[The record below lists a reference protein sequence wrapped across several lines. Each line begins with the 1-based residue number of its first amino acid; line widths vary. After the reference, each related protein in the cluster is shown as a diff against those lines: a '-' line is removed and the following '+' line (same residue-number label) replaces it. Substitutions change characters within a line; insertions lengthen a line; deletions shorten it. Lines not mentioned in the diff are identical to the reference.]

1 MYCALGSVLILSI
14 LAYQLHSTVWFL
26 FFFNRFFA
34 FLASYALRTYTWHK
48 YHVHLEFQALQFSL
62 LGGRLF
68 FRNLRYQGPNE
79 TVVIHDGHLTWRYW
93 LRRVQHVEH
102 DEGKSA
108 TRGES
113 LGPSPGIDGQAEGSP
128 SEELGA
134 LQVPRKLPCRISIKI
149 RGIEWYVYNR
159 SAAYETILKK
169 IANEDL
175 CQNAHSNDK
184 GRTPSI
190 SDLSSTKYASK
201 GKNGEDRS
209 SPKTRDDNLATR
221 YENGL
226 ARELREADSIST
238 KNTPATSTDVLGRS
252 ETSKLP
258 SFLNVLPI
266 SIECSKGAIV
276 MGNRNTRSILVAK
289 FDNATGHLGARN
301 ARSIDKYKQL
311 IEFEFGHP
319 VIHLKKNQDYMES
332 QIAEGARHKRKDEI
346 TQVSSK
352 FEYICFAIIQ
362 RIRDAWSSFRG
373 VISFKKL
380 TDSWARDRAKVI
392 DTSLPS
398 EYDPGISG
406 QSRWLGLTRYLDEDD
421 DLAEQERWKA
431 IEYGRFPTILDSPK
445 LAMSIYWDVPGLV
458 MMPNNNLHQPYPR
471 ASDDINGGIPPDWGV
486 DIRIFGG
493 NIRYGPWA
501 DRQRADLQ
509 AVFFPTLYKD
519 AVPEKILVPGETRV
533 STVFKL
539 VVEIEEQVTLGIPT
553 REESKD
559 WKWKGRENGQDKAN
573 TRRKGRKGHTKH
585 KKNETADTTPESRP
599 CGWLDIKL
607 FADST
612 ISLTMDLVAKSK
624 GFTNRIELD
633 LHELEISTG
642 VNHGLLLRSTSQR
655 ILCDLS
661 YPLKWNELHSWRID
675 LHAHNPE
682 IFLLRDHVFLLTDL
696 VSDWVSG
703 PPSDFHTF
711 VPFDYAINL
720 QLNGFKLYL
729 NANDRNIINNPAD
742 IEDNIFTMLYGKDLS
757 AAIGIPLRTFRSPRT
772 QVSFDVKA
780 NDGGMEVF
788 SPPWN
793 TYQTF
798 LDDSNIARMGNL
810 RVHGAYDYFTSTRP
824 GLTDILVLNLDGS
837 SLKLHLYGFFVRY
850 LLNLKDNY
858 FGEYLHFRTVEED
871 QAQNANQ
878 EKYNNGVLETAV
890 HTRLSNDLDVIMAI
904 TVDEPCIMLP
914 THIYSASENISLDI
928 SSLGLDLRFT
938 NYYMDL
944 AVTFSPISIS
954 HSPNTSH
961 LQVSAENQSC
971 IQVFIDGLEISS
983 HRLFGLPP
991 AEPTYVCHWEFLVGS
1006 IAGECSD
1013 EALKSLFHFLRSFTF
1028 GFKDSENALLCTQAQ
1043 VIHDVT
1049 FLRAR
1054 IKPIKVGLQIQEV
1067 AFVFSSDEIKIGYND
1082 LIGQLF
1088 SERLSI
1094 SAPRLTIACVTNTS
1108 ISPDA
1113 RSSGFAVAPKVYVET
1128 TIDAQMVRQIQNFT
1142 LNRQLQQSHISQHDG
1157 RTHRTPWLIQS
1168 PDPPPLPISSD
1179 RLPKYRAPA
1188 IPIPPMPVP
1197 VLEVLDSM
1205 SDYLTTSS
1213 RSLAKPTRR
1222 ATSRRT
1228 NSFLS
1233 VSSARNVRAKHSRS
1247 HIVSI
1252 AKPEKPTR
1260 SAHHYFSLSID
1271 QDPATNWGRPELAT
1285 SNPYRR
1291 PYFSLLETRLDLSAV
1306 PRKQYDAPADIFR
1319 YDPGSLDVN
1328 KIPLLDQELERSSY
1342 IVQLPKGLRAF
1353 CQFESIFDI
1362 GELLLHR
1369 QKADPVTLLDAL
1381 QVSVTGEQPS
1391 TIMQNEKQK
1400 VIELRLW
1407 IPYVET
1413 RMTNARPFKDGLI
1426 SQRLHLD
1433 FGLQRLLITGR
1444 SSETYSGD
1452 DASSTS
1458 SQSLHSSL
1466 DQVSCSISS
1475 TDGGSLVAP
1484 AVIQAILYDT
1494 IFWMTS
1500 GPTLAIN
1507 MQFKDLDVITKAS
1520 RANAM
1525 ASLLQQTLEM
1535 SQVAN
1540 ESLSKIKGIKT
1551 PSLQSLVLSLSMHG
1565 DKIPDPPFLTTSSY
1579 VLRSATSHPRTFD
1592 SWKMMSRLR
1601 FIYQSLPDSLKHQ
1614 VTLQCM
1620 QEKSTCPKDA
1630 PTRVLRSFEKRHTW
1644 DMTQLRQ
1651 SHLMR
1656 EVYGSLKSSVAE
1668 RPTTQL
1674 PLKVVLTVG
1683 KSRFRMDPH
1692 LGANEIIFEHSI
1704 FGMTTYQSWQ
1714 DSTNS
1719 GALTHMRQSVLEM
1732 HCGLATLRVNTSIIQ
1747 YLEAVF
1753 ETFKALSLKNSA
1765 GRNAIPSSDTLRI
1778 VHRLH
1783 IVLSLKTINLR
1794 FQAINLEAHSVLNGL
1809 NASIILYP
1817 SLDGKTF
1824 SNNAVINNCT
1834 ATTRLYSKSAP
1845 VVFVRLAGSSL
1856 FGSFDGQYSDAESSI
1871 LKIASSCVDLSLQVL
1886 GKPLEI
1892 LDIADRLIGEEIAA
1906 YSNLVRMFESVP
1918 DRQQSVAAPVR
1929 HGNVKIYLSL
1939 LMGSYSISFAILPSL
1954 TYLISGQGLQTLL
1967 LPAKGVPSGMAIEF
1981 DIKDHSHIMSKHSKD
1996 PSDNISNLPIPPIYG
2011 CLALYQDSNQNS
2023 GEFHATV
2030 GEVNLDASSVHAF
2043 LNAGSHREIASL
2055 STKFTREISL
2065 LQKRWQEQVATAPQ
2079 HSRTIRLRE
2088 PAIYAGHVSLVG
2100 LVIGTSVLKSEN
2112 LAEGAQLRLDM
2123 GRVQLNATNKGLE
2136 LGQVLKSPNVDVTF
2150 SGIKIELIHFN
2161 HSNPVP
2167 SGGLG
2172 LSLTLKS
2179 TSDMNSRN
2187 ELIRTYQILSHNLN
2201 IHIYSQTASILLE
2214 IISHLQDTL
2223 KTIDVAKEVRGLR
2236 RLTLA
2241 RLRSDAFA
2249 SKSNNLDEQNQED
2262 TNSIATSSAMYSL
2275 KMIQSKIAWKTGPS
2289 TPGREAED
2297 LVWSFTKIDLASK
2310 NGKTARLLIEEF
2322 QLRMVPTSGIS
2333 TGRAANSALLPELV
2347 FNVAYLS
2354 TKTDRRLA
2362 FQAAGKS
2369 LDLYLT
2375 SEFILPASEL
2385 RRSMAIAVADV
2396 RKAIIS
2402 WNASTT
2408 EGRTPRKPPLGNK
2421 RLTSLLIDAEFA
2433 GAIVHVQGRRTSGR
2447 SSLARGHF
2455 RGRSTPQ
2462 HGRYGQFTSDNSSS
2476 NTTLRAPGIALR
2488 FEYKD
2493 LGDNEPSL
2501 SAEFKVDASSNILY
2515 PTVVPIIM
2523 EISSSIKEVVGESD
2537 DQAEPGETKPVSS
2550 KSVDDKEP
2558 STESPNT
2565 ILGNCRLN
2573 LGLRICRQ
2581 EFSLSCQPI
2590 ARVAATAQFE
2600 AIYITLS
2607 TMRSAD
2613 QEQAFTLSAMINRL
2627 QASVQHDYSREST
2640 GSFEVDSI
2648 FLSMMSS
2655 KHAGVANGLSAI
2667 LKSSPVKALINAKQ
2681 LHDFLLFRDI
2691 WVPREIKHHVSKTTK
2706 PTSESQAFMVQHYQQ
2721 VAAAGIFPWDAT
2733 VSIAELDI
2741 QLHLGQSLG
2750 RSTFVISDIWV
2761 SSKKTSDWEQNLCL
2775 GFRKAHMDATGR
2787 MSGFIELQNF
2797 KVRTSIHWTAMAQKQ
2812 SRAPL
2817 IQASLGFDRLRV
2829 KAAWD
2834 FEAFLIA
2841 DFTTSKFLMYNIRD
2855 GRQALGDHLVGIL
2868 EGGKVQVFCTSTS
2881 ASQALALYQAFE
2893 RLIQEKRG
2901 AYETSLKDIENFIC
2915 RKPLTNPSATW
2926 TEPKK
2931 QESTKTEGMAT
2942 APLQLQ
2948 TNVFVAL
2955 EAISLGA
2962 FSSTFFDN
2970 QIFKLE
2976 ALAAS
2981 ARFGAVSEN
2990 DKLQSRLGLTLGQLR
3005 VALSGVSRTTGPKK
3019 VGEIS
3024 VEEIVASAT
3033 ESRGGTILKVPRL
3046 VATMQTWQAPLSNHI
3061 DYIFGSSFQG
3071 KVDVGWNYSRISFLR
3086 GMWGAH
3092 TRALAHRW
3100 GKPLPPSAL
3109 QITGGLQPEGDDGE
3123 NSRKRSGPAKI
3134 TAVVNVPQSKFQ
3146 YVALEPPVIET
3157 PQLRDMGE
3165 ATPPL
3170 EWIGLQRERLPTLTH
3185 QIVIVSLLEVAKEVE
3200 DAYQRILGSF

>member
-1 MYCALGSVLILSI
+1 MYCALGRILILSI

-26 FFFNRFFA
+26 FFFNRLFA

-68 FRNLRYQGPNE
+68 FRNLRYQGSNE
-79 TVVIHDGHLTWRYW
+79 TVLIHDGHLTWRYW
-93 LRRVQHVEH
+93 LRRVQHVECG
-102 DEGKSA
+102 EGKSA
-108 TRGES
+108 TRGD
-113 LGPSPGIDGQAEGSP
+113 SPGINGQAVGSQ
-128 SEELGA
+128 SEEFGA
-134 LQVPRKLPCRISIKI
+134 HHVPRNLPCRISIEI

-169 IANEDL
+169 IANEDVS
-175 CQNAHSNDK
+175 QNPNSNDK
-184 GRTPSI
+184 GRTPST
-190 SDLSSTKYASK
+190 SDLSFNKYASR

-209 SPKTRDDNLATR
+209 LFKTRDEKSAAQ

-226 ARELREADSIST
+226 ARELREVDSIST
-238 KNTPATSTDVLGRS
+238 KNTPSTSTNMLGYN

-258 SFLNVLPI
+258 SLLNVLPI
-266 SIECSKGAIV
+266 SIECSKGAVV
-276 MGNRNTRSILVAK
+276 MGNRSTRSILVAK

-311 IEFEFGHP
+311 IEFELGHP
-319 VIHLKKNQDYMES
+319 VIQLKKNQDYMES
-332 QIAEGARHKRKDEI
+332 QISEGARHKRKDEI
-346 TQVSSK
+346 TRVPSK
-352 FEYICFAIIQ
+352 SEHMYFAITQ
-362 RIRDAWSSFRG
+362 RIRNAWSSFRG
-373 VISFKKL
+373 VISFKIL

-398 EYDPGISG
+398 EYNPGISG

-445 LAMSIYWDVPGLV
+445 LAISVYWDVPGLV
-458 MMPNNNLHQPYPR
+458 MMPNNNLREPYPK
-471 ASDDINGGIPPDWGV
+471 ASDDINGGVPPDWGV

-509 AVFFPTLYKD
+509 AIFFPPLYKD

-539 VVEIEEQVTLGIPT
+539 VIEIEEQVMLGILT

-559 WKWKGRENGQDKAN
+559 WKWKGRENGQDKSN
-573 TRRKGRKGHTKH
+573 TRRKGRKGHAKN

-599 CGWLDIKL
+599 CGWLDMKL

-612 ISLTMDLVAKSK
+612 ISFTMDLVAKSN

-633 LHELEISTG
+633 LHELEISTS
-642 VNHGLLLRSTSQR
+642 VNHGLLLRSMSQR

-675 LHAHNPE
+675 IHAHSPE
-682 IFLLRDHVFLLTDL
+682 IFLLRDHLFLLTDL

-711 VPFDYAINL
+711 VPFDYGINL
-720 QLNGFKLYL
+720 QLSNFKVYL

-742 IEDNIFTMLYGKDLS
+742 IEDNIFTMLYGKNLS
-757 AAIGIPLRTFRSPRT
+757 AAISIPLRNFRSPRN
-772 QVSFDVKA
+772 QISFDVKA

-788 SPPWN
+788 SPLWN

-798 LDDSNIARMGNL
+798 LDDSRIARMENL
-810 RVHGAYDYFTSTRP
+810 RVYGAYDYFTSTRS
-824 GLTDILVLNLDGS
+824 GLTDILILNLDGS

-850 LLNLKDNY
+850 LLNLKENY
-858 FGEYLHFRTVEED
+858 FGEHLHFRTVEEY

-878 EKYNNGVLETAV
+878 EKYNNGVLETAS

-904 TVDEPCIMLP
+904 NVDEPRIMLP
-914 THIYSASENISLDI
+914 THIYSARENISLDI

-944 AVTFSPISIS
+944 AVTLSPISIS
-954 HSPNTSH
+954 HSTTISH
-961 LQVSAENQSC
+961 LHVSAEQQSYV
-971 IQVFIDGLEISS
+971 QVFIDGLEISS

-991 AEPTYVCHWEFLVGS
+991 AEPTYVCHYEFLVGS
-1006 IAGECSD
+1006 ITGECSD
-1013 EALKSLFHFLRSFTF
+1013 DALKSLFHFLRSFTF
-1028 GFKDSENALLCTQAQ
+1028 GFKDSENALVCTQAQ
-1043 VIHDVT
+1043 VTHDVT

-1067 AFVFSSDEIKIGYND
+1067 AFVFSSDEIKVGYND
-1082 LIGQLF
+1082 MIGQLF

-1094 SAPRLTIACVTNTS
+1094 SAPRLTIACVTNAS

-1113 RSSGFAVAPKVYVET
+1113 RSSGSTVAPKVYVET
-1128 TIDAQMVRQIQNFT
+1128 TIDAQMVKQMQNST

-1168 PDPPPLPISSD
+1168 PEQSPLPTSLD
-1179 RLPKYRAPA
+1179 RVSKYRAPA

-1197 VLEVLDSM
+1197 VLEVLDCM
-1205 SDYLTTSS
+1205 SDYSTTSS

-1233 VSSARNVRAKHSRS
+1233 AYSAQKVRGKQSHP
-1247 HIVSI
+1247 HIVSKT
-1252 AKPEKPTR
+1252 KPEKPTKGSHHCFSPSIIHD
-1260 SAHHYFSLSID
+1260 SA
-1271 QDPATNWGRPELAT
+1271 ANWGRPELTT

-1291 PYFSLLETRLDLSAV
+1291 PQFFLLETRLDLSQV
-1306 PRKQYDAPADIFR
+1306 PRKQYDAPVDISR
-1319 YDPGSLDVN
+1319 YDLGSLDVN
-1328 KIPLLDQELERSSY
+1328 KIPVLDQGLERSSY
-1342 IVQLPKGLRAF
+1342 IVQLPKGIRVF
-1353 CQFESIFDI
+1353 CQSESIVDI
-1362 GELLLHR
+1362 GKLLLHR

-1381 QVSVTGEQPS
+1381 QVGVTGEQPAKV
-1391 TIMQNEKQK
+1391 MQNGEQK

-1407 IPYVET
+1407 IPHVET
-1413 RMTNARPFKDGLI
+1413 RMINARPFKGGLI
-1426 SQRLHLD
+1426 SQQLQID
-1433 FGLQRLLITGR
+1433 FRLQRLLITGR
-1444 SSETYSGD
+1444 SSETCSGD
-1452 DASSTS
+1452 DASVTS

-1466 DQVSCSISS
+1466 DQVGFSISLN
-1475 TDGGSLVAP
+1475 DGGSLVAQ
-1484 AVIQAILYDT
+1484 AVIQAVLYDT
-1494 IFWMTS
+1494 ICWMTS
-1500 GPTLAIN
+1500 GSTLAVN
-1507 MQFKDLDVITKAS
+1507 MQFKDLDVITTAPDT
-1520 RANAM
+1520 NAM
-1525 ASLLQQTLEM
+1525 PTLLQQTFEL
-1535 SQVAN
+1535 SHVAN
-1540 ESLSKIKGIKT
+1540 ESLLKIKEIKT
-1551 PSLQSLVLSLSMHG
+1551 PSLQSLVLYLSMHG
-1565 DKIPDPPFLTTSSY
+1565 DKIPDPPFLTTASY

-1601 FIYQSLPDSLKHQ
+1601 FIYQSLTDSLKHQ

-1620 QEKSTCPKDA
+1620 QENSMCPQDA
-1630 PTRVLRSFEKRHTW
+1630 STRVLRSFEKRRTW
-1644 DMTQLRQ
+1644 DMIHVRQ
-1651 SHLMR
+1651 CRLMR
-1656 EVYGSLKSSVAE
+1656 EVYGSSKNTVDK
-1668 RPTTQL
+1668 PTTTQL

-1683 KSRFRMDPH
+1683 KSRFCMDPQV
-1692 LGANEIIFEHSI
+1692 GANEIIFEQFI
-1704 FGMTTYQSWQ
+1704 FGMKTYQFWQ
-1714 DSTNS
+1714 ESPNS
-1719 GALTHMRQSVLEM
+1719 GALIHMRQSVLEM
-1732 HCGLATLRVNTSIIQ
+1732 HCGLATLQFNTSITQ
-1747 YLEAVF
+1747 YLEVVL
-1753 ETFKALSLKNSA
+1753 ETFKALPLENSA
-1765 GRNAIPSSDTLRI
+1765 GRNAIPSSDTLQI

-1783 IVLSLKTINLR
+1783 IIFSLTTVNFRLR
-1794 FQAINLEAHSVLNGL
+1794 TINLEAHSVLNGL
-1809 NASIILYP
+1809 NASIFLYP

-1824 SNNAVINNCT
+1824 SNNAIINSGT
-1834 ATTRLYSKSAP
+1834 AVTRLYDKSAP
-1845 VVFVRLAGSSL
+1845 VFFIMLARSSL
-1856 FGSFDGQYSDAESSI
+1856 FGSIDGHFNEAESGV
-1871 LKIASSCVDLSLQVL
+1871 LKIAISCADLSLQVL
-1886 GKPLEI
+1886 EKPLEI
-1892 LDIADRLIGEEIAA
+1892 LDIADRLIREEIAV
-1906 YSNLVRMFESVP
+1906 YCNLMRIFESVP
-1918 DRQQSVAAPVR
+1918 DRRQQSVAAPMR
-1929 HGNVKIYLSL
+1929 HGNLKIYVSL
-1939 LMGSYSISFAILPSL
+1939 LMGSYSINLAILPSL

-1967 LPAKGVPSGMAIEF
+1967 LPAKGVSPGMAIEF
-1981 DIKDHSHIMSKHSKD
+1981 DIKDHSHIMRKHFKG
-1996 PSDNISNLPIPPIYG
+1996 PPDNISSLPIPPIYG
-2011 CLALYQDSNQNS
+2011 RFALHQDSNQNS

-2065 LQKRWQEQVATAPQ
+2065 LQKRWQEQVGTAPQ
-2079 HSRTIRLRE
+2079 HSRTTQLE
-2088 PAIYAGHVSLVG
+2088 QQTIYAVHVSLLG
-2100 LVIGTSVLKSEN
+2100 LVIGTSILKSAN

-2123 GRVQLNATNKGLE
+2123 GRVQLNATNKGLKLE
-2136 LGQVLKSPNVDVTF
+2136 QVLKSPNVDVTF
-2150 SGIKIELIHFN
+2150 SGIKIDLIQFK
-2161 HSNPVP
+2161 HSNSVP

-2172 LSLTLKS
+2172 LGLTLKS
-2179 TSDMNSRN
+2179 TSVMNARN
-2187 ELIRTYQILSHNLN
+2187 ELIRTYQILSHDLN
-2201 IHIYSQTASILLE
+2201 IHIHSQTASILLE

-2223 KTIDVAKEVRGLR
+2223 KAIDVAKEVRGLR

-2241 RLRSDAFA
+2241 RIRSDAFA
-2249 SKSNNLDEQNQED
+2249 PMSDNVDEHNEED
-2262 TNSIATSSAMYSL
+2262 TTSLANSSAMYSL
-2275 KMIQSKIAWKTGPS
+2275 KMIQSKIVWKTGAS

-2297 LVWSFTKIDLASK
+2297 LVWSLTKIDLASK

-2333 TGRAANSALLPELV
+2333 TSRAANSALLPELV

-2375 SEFILPASEL
+2375 SEFILPANEL
-2385 RRSMAIAVADV
+2385 RRSMAIAVADI

-2408 EGRTPRKPPLGNK
+2408 EGRSPRKPPLGNK
-2421 RLTSLLIDAEFA
+2421 RLTSLLIDADFA
-2433 GAIVHVQGRRTSGR
+2433 GAIVHVQGRRTSGH
-2447 SSLARGHF
+2447 SSLARDHL
-2455 RGRSTPQ
+2455 RGGSIPQ
-2462 HGRYGQFTSDNSSS
+2462 HGRYGQFTSDNASS

-2515 PTVVPIIM
+2515 PTVVPLIM
-2523 EISSSIKEVVGESD
+2523 EISSSIKEVVGDSD
-2537 DQAEPGETKPVSS
+2537 DQAELGETKPVSA

-2558 STESPNT
+2558 SIESPNT
-2565 ILGNCRLN
+2565 ILGHCRLN

-2607 TMRSAD
+2607 TMHSAD

-2627 QASVQHDYSREST
+2627 QMSVQHDYSREST

-2691 WVPREIKHHVSKTTK
+2691 WVPRKIRHHVSTTTK
-2706 PTSESQAFMVQHYQQ
+2706 PASESQAFMVQHYQQ

-2733 VSIAELDI
+2733 VSIAKLDI

-2750 RSTFVISDIWV
+2750 RSAFVISDVWI

-2775 GFRKAHMDATGR
+2775 GFQKAQMDATGR

-2797 KVRTSIHWTAMAQKQ
+2797 KVRTSIHWTVMAQKQ

-2841 DFTTSKFLMYNIRD
+2841 DITSSKFLMYNIRD
-2855 GRQALGDHLVGIL
+2855 GPQGLGDHLVGIL

-2915 RKPLTNPSATW
+2915 RKPLNNPSATW

-2931 QESTKTEGMAT
+2931 EEGTETEGIAT

-2962 FSSTFFDN
+2962 FASTFFDN

-2981 ARFGAVSEN
+2981 ARFGAFSEN
-2990 DKLQSRLGLTLGQLR
+2990 DKLRSRLGLTLGQLR

-3046 VATMQTWQAPLSNHI
+3046 EATMQTWQAPLSNHI

-3086 GMWGAH
+3086 GMWTAH
-3092 TRALAHRW
+3092 TRALAQRW

-3109 QITGGLQPEGDDGE
+3109 QITGGLQPEGDYGE
-3123 NSRKRSGPAKI
+3123 NSSKGSGPAKI

-3146 YVALEPPVIET
+3146 YTALEPPVIHT